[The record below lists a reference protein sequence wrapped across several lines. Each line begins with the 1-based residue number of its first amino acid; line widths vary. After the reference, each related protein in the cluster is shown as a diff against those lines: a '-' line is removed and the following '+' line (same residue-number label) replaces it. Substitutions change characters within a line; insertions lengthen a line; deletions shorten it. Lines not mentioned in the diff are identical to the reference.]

1 MGYRYQEACILQS
14 ARIQLGMSRRV
25 STGTERNARA
35 FLRRFGRDVL
45 VLDDSD
51 PDTRKIR
58 GIWKRRANNQEEIDI
73 LGDNFSERVYNY
85 RLWIP
90 EVFRGNFPGE
100 ITRRIVIDPETP
112 KAYEFY
118 VVDYQIDSDDWIE
131 SVLSPIGRY
140 TE

>member
-1 MGYRYQEACILQS
+1 MGHSNQEACILQS
-14 ARIQLGMSRRV
+14 ARLQLVMSRRV
-25 STGTERNARA
+25 SIGTERNARA

-51 PDTRKIR
+51 PETRKIR
-58 GIWKRRANNQEEIDI
+58 GIWKRRVNNQEEIKI

-90 EVFRGNFPGE
+90 AIFRGNFPGE
-100 ITRRIVIDPETP
+100 ITRRVVIDPETS

-118 VVDYQIDSDDWIE
+118 VVDYQTDSDDWIE
-131 SVLSPIGRY
+131 AILSPVGFY